1 MKIRTKILSLAA
13 ILSIGCALFPQ
24 PSVSANTEITNWQ
37 KDQYRNIP
45 ITYTVSRTDQGKVV
59 VELGDKTPDYRIGFM
74 SSGHPRALQECSYV
88 HDFVYG
94 ICKYYNANIIVYDNI
109 VYEYNEDTETFVITG
124 REGTKYGTV
133 YDFCVNALARGNSEM
148 LESLQ
153 SKEDELLK
161 NQAERRNPK
170 NGEEYAESVRCAR
183 VNLDDVNA
191 RWQARQEA
199 IKILEEE
206 TGTKLLKNIK
216 TVIIRGNVYK
226 IGKDAFYKDCHCGRG
241 CPAYHVEY
249 VDMSDSKV
257 RTVCGGNP
265 FGGGRN
271 LKILNPLIGEPKNCS
286 DDDYRPVNGS
296 SGAFSPEQ
304 YLHSCC
310 TVQ

>member
-1 MKIRTKILSLAA
+1 MKIGTKILSLAA
-13 ILSIGCALFPQ
+13 ILSLGCFLLPQ

-37 KDQYRNIP
+37 KDHYRDTP
-45 ITYTVSRTDQGKVV
+45 IMYTVSKTDQGKVL
-59 VELGDKTPDYRIGFM
+59 VEFGGKTPDYRIGFR
-74 SSGHPRALQECSYV
+74 SSGHPRVLQECSYV
-88 HDFVYG
+88 QQFVYT
-94 ICKYYNANIIVYDNI
+94 ICRNNNADIIVFDH
-109 VYEYNEDTETFVITG
+109 VRYEYDESNETVIITG
-124 REGTKYGTV
+124 EEGTDYGTV
-133 YDFCVNALARGNSEM
+133 YDFCVNALAYGNPEM

-226 IGKDAFYKDCHCGRG
+226 IGNDAFNRDRFCGRG
-241 CPAYHVEY
+241 CPVYSVEN
-249 VDMSDSKV
+249 VDMSESKV
-257 RTVCGGNP
+257 RTICGYNP
-265 FGGGRN
+265 FGNGRN
-271 LKILNPLIGEPKNCS
+271 LKILNPSTGEPKSCS
-286 DDDYRPVNGS
+286 EDNYRPLKGS
-296 SGAFSPEQ
+296 LGGFSPDQ
-304 YLHSCC
+304 YLNSCC